1 MTVSFPAAARRP
13 PDGVRG
19 RRRRTLTGAAR
30 RGLRAAVLL
39 AASTGMALAIVAAPA
54 PAPADA
60 ATGAPEPSA
69 TPSAT
74 DAADAANLSVVVA
87 PAGNGVVSATVVSVA
102 VAVSNTGDAP
112 AASGTVTIALSRS
125 PLATSAE
132 VTSWLDAQT
141 VADTAVASVPVTAV
155 VARGTATATAA
166 VDLAALGALAPGVY
180 PLSAAYAS
188 SSTGAQ
194 PLVAH
199 SVLTVPDAA
208 SAASGVGVVV
218 PITAPPTT
226 TGLLSADDLKTLT
239 ADDGALR
246 TQLNAVTGTPAILA
260 VDPAIPAAIRV
271 LGSSA
276 PASARQW
283 LADLL
288 ALPNSRFAL
297 QFGDADLATQ
307 ITAGLPAPLSVSS
320 LDPYMSPRNFTSAA
334 PAAGS
339 GASPTATAAPDG
351 RTLPTLAQLLD
362 IGSSRANVFWPATG
376 SATAGVVSALQGM
389 AQPAD
394 PADPAPITLVAT
406 DALTGAVGARAD
418 AAGAGILAYDDGAS
432 SALRVASLASDPVHQ
447 GAGLAAASA
456 YASLATRGAA
466 ASAPLLVVIDR
477 ATGRSATGLRAAITA
492 ASSLAGRA
500 PWDLSAL
507 LAAPAA
513 AVSVTGGDAA
523 DQTRVQALRDLLDQ
537 ENRVAAFATV
547 LADPTLLTAPDRA
560 EILQLMANVWRAA
573 PDQFATALSDHRDA
587 TSTTLGAV
595 AIVPP
600 SDITLLASSAPLTFS
615 VRNDLPWPVTLTL
628 SATPNDPRL
637 IVQKT
642 ADVSAGATQSTRVQ
656 VPVQA
661 RVGSGESTLDLQL
674 RSSAGVEIGPQVR
687 VAVSVR
693 AEWESVGIIV
703 MSVLIGAMLVL
714 GILRTARKM
723 RRRRTA
729 AATAAENP
737 RTEDVDG

>member
-1 MTVSFPAAARRP
+1 MTVSFPAAARRS
-13 PDGVRG
+13 PDGVRD
-19 RRRRTLTGAAR
+19 RRRALSGTALRS
-30 RGLRAAVLL
+30 LRAAAAI
-39 AASTGMALAIVAAPA
+39 AASVGIALAIVAAPA

-60 ATGAPEPSA
+60 ATGAP
-69 TPSAT
+69 
-74 DAADAANLSVVVA
+74 DAGSLSVAVA
-87 PAGNGVVSATVVSVA
+87 PAGNGVVTTTVVSVA
-102 VAVSNTGDAP
+102 VAVSNTGDAA
-112 AASGTVTIALSRS
+112 AASGTVSIALSRS
-125 PLATSAE
+125 PLTTSAE
-132 VTSWLDAQT
+132 LTAWLDART
-141 VADTAVASVPVTAV
+141 PADTAVASVPVTAV
-155 VARGTATATAA
+155 AARGTATATAA
-166 VDLAALGALAPGVY
+166 VDLGALGALAPGVY
-180 PLSAAYAS
+180 PLSAAYSS

-208 SAASGVGVVV
+208 SAGSGVGVVV

-226 TGLLSADDLKTLT
+226 TGLLTADDLKALT

-271 LGSSA
+271 LGSAA

-307 ITAGLPAPLSVSS
+307 VAAGLPSPLSVSS
-320 LDPYMSPRNFTSAA
+320 LDPFMSARNFTSTAA
-334 PAAGS
+334 AAGA
-339 GASPTATAAPDG
+339 GASPTATPAPDG

-362 IGSSRANVFWPATG
+362 IGAARADVFWPATG
-376 SATAGVVSALQGM
+376 SATAAVVSALKS
-389 AQPAD
+389 AAPSTDA
-394 PADPAPITLVAT
+394 ADPAPITLVGT

-432 SALRVASLASDPVHQ
+432 SALRTASLASDPVHQ

-466 ASAPLLVVIDR
+466 ASAPLLVVVDR

-492 ASSLAGRA
+492 ASSLAGRT
-500 PWDLSAL
+500 PWDLDAL

-513 AVSVTGGDAA
+513 SVSVTGGTA
-523 DQTRVQALRDLLDQ
+523 DDPTRVDALRDLLDQ
-537 ENRVAAFATV
+537 ETRVAAFATV

-560 EILQLMANVWRAA
+560 EILQLMGNVWRAA
-573 PDQFATALSDHRDA
+573 PDQFATALSEHRDA
-587 TSTTLGAV
+587 TTTTLGSV

-637 IVQKT
+637 IVQKS
-642 ADVSAGATQSTRVQ
+642 ADVSAGAAQSTRVQ

-674 RSSAGVEIGPQVR
+674 RSSAGVEIGPRVR
-687 VAVSVR
+687 VAISVR
-693 AEWESVGIIV
+693 AEWESVGIVV
-703 MSVLIGAMLVL
+703 MSVLIGVMLVL
-714 GILRTARKM
+714 GIVRTARKM
-723 RRRRTA
+723 RRRRIT
-729 AATAAENP
+729 AATAAHNP
-737 RTEDVDG
+737 QTEDVDG

>member
-19 RRRRTLTGAAR
+19 RRRRTIIGAAR

-60 ATGAPEPSA
+60 ATGPPEPSA

-87 PAGNGVVSATVVSVA
+87 PAGNGVVSTTVVSVA

-141 VADTAVASVPVTAV
+141 VADSTVASVPVTAV

-166 VDLAALGALAPGVY
+166 VDLGALGALAPGVY
-180 PLSAAYAS
+180 PLSAAYS
-188 SSTGAQ
+188 SPTTGTQ

-226 TGLLSADDLKTLT
+226 TGLLSADDLKALT

-307 ITAGLPAPLSVSS
+307 IAAGLPAPLRVSS
-320 LDPYMSPRNFTSAA
+320 LDPFMSARNFTSPAVAA
-334 PAAGS
+334 
-339 GASPTATAAPDG
+339 GASPAATPAPDG
-351 RTLPTLAQLLD
+351 RTLPTLDQLLD
-362 IGSSRANVFWPATG
+362 IGTARANVFWPATG
-376 SATAGVVSALQGM
+376 SATAGVVAALQSARG
-389 AQPAD
+389 ASGSTEPA
-394 PADPAPITLVAT
+394 AITLVGT
-406 DALTGAVGARAD
+406 SALSGAVGARAD

-432 SALRVASLASDPVHQ
+432 RALRTASLASDPVHQ

-456 YASLATRGAA
+456 YASVATRGAA
-466 ASAPLLVVIDR
+466 SSAPLLVVVDR
-477 ATGRSATGLRAAITA
+477 ATGRSATGLRAAIAA
-492 ASSLAGRA
+492 ASSLAGRTA
-500 PWDLSAL
+500 WDLDAL
-507 LAAPAA
+507 LAASAT

-523 DQTRVQALRDLLDQ
+523 DPTRVDALRDLLDQ

-560 EILQLMANVWRAA
+560 EILQLLGNVWRAA
-573 PDQFATALSDHRDA
+573 PDQFASALSDHRDA
-587 TSTTLGAV
+587 TSTTLGSV

-615 VRNDLPWPVTLTL
+615 VRNDLPWPVTLMLT
-628 SATPNDPRL
+628 AAPNDPRL

-642 ADVSAGATQSTRVQ
+642 ADVSVGAAQSTRVQ

-674 RSSAGVEIGPQVR
+674 RSSAGVEIGARVR

-693 AEWESVGIIV
+693 AEWESVGITV

-714 GILRTARKM
+714 GIVRTVRKM

-729 AATAAENP
+729 TAATAAQNP